1 MNNLTNLFKAYS
13 VNTCHACGLYK
24 QHDEDGMLA
33 TSFTIIAKV
42 LRCEN
47 PDKTVELS
55 KSKIY
60 IS

>member
-1 MNNLTNLFKAYS
+1 M
-13 VNTCHACGLYK
+13 NTCHACGLYK